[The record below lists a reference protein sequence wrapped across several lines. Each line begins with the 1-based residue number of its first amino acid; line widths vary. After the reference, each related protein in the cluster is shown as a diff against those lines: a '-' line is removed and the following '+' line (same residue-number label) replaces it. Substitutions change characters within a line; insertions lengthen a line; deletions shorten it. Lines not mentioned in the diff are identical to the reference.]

1 MDKEKVLDKIKK
13 CLALGESANEHE
25 AAQAIRQA
33 QILMKKYGISEI
45 DIELS
50 AVTEK
55 GVACASSLPTWHQVL
70 IAQCAKAFGVECY
83 QQTQWGLAEARFFG
97 IGIKPELAAYAYE
110 VLLRQLKKERR
121 EYIKT
126 ELKAVR
132 LPRNKTARADQFCT
146 GWVYAIVK
154 KVEEF
159 AAEPAEKEVLAHY
172 KQQMGDMGQAKKRDV
187 RGGTKASQVLDLAA
201 GVRKGREAQ
210 LYHAM
215 GGGEERKQLEAK
227 CQQS

>member
-1 MDKEKVLDKIKK
+1 MDKQKVLEKIKK

-33 QILMKKYGISEI
+33 QILMKKYGISEM
-45 DIELS
+45 DVELS

-55 GVACASSLPTWHQVL
+55 GVPVAATLPTWHQVL
-70 IAQCAKAFGVECY
+70 ISQCAKAFGVKSYKC
-83 QQTQWGLAEARFFG
+83 TQWGLAEARFFG

-132 LPRNKTARADQFCT
+132 LPRNKTARADQFC
-146 GWVYAIVK
+146 
-154 KVEEF
+154 KVGYMPLRRKSKSLPPSRRKRRCSTITTNSSEKWGRPKNVTCTV
-159 AAEPAEKEVLAHY
+159 ARKPAECRIWLPE
-172 KQQMGDMGQAKKRDV
+172 
-187 RGGTKASQVLDLAA
+187 
-201 GVRKGREAQ
+201 
-210 LYHAM
+210 
-215 GGGEERKQLEAK
+215 
-227 CQQS
+227 

>member
-1 MDKEKVLDKIKK
+1 MDKQKVLEKIKK

-33 QILMKKYGISEI
+33 QILMKKYGISEMEV
-45 DIELS
+45 ELS

-55 GVACASSLPTWHQVL
+55 GVACASTLPTWHQVL
-70 IAQCAKAFGVECY
+70 ISQCAKAFGVECY
-83 QQTQWGLAEARFFG
+83 LNREFGLGEARFFG

-132 LPRNKTARADQFCT
+132 LSRNKTARADQFCT

-154 KVEEF
+154 KVQEF

-172 KQQMGDMGQAKKRDV
+172 KQQMGEMGQAKKRDV
-187 RGGTKASQVLDLAA
+187 RGGSKASREQDLAA

-215 GGGEERKQLEAK
+215 DGGEERKQLGLNG
-227 CQQS
+227 

>member
-1 MDKEKVLDKIKK
+1 MDKQKVLEKIKK

-33 QILMKKYGISEI
+33 QILMKKYGISEMEV
-45 DIELS
+45 ELS

-55 GVACASSLPTWHQVL
+55 GVPVAATL
-70 IAQCAKAFGVECY
+70 
-83 QQTQWGLAEARFFG
+83 FG

-121 EYIKT
+121 EYIKN

-132 LPRNKTARADQFCT
+132 LSRNKTARADQFCT
-146 GWVYAIVK
+146 GWVYAIAQKVK
-154 KVEEF
+154 EF
-159 AAEPAEKEVLAHY
+159 ATEPEEKEVLNHY
-172 KQQMGDMGQAKKRDV
+172 HKQLGEMGQAKKRDV
-187 RGGTKASQVLDLAA
+187 HGGSKASREQDLAA

-215 GGGEERKQLEAK
+215 DGGEERKQLGLNG
-227 CQQS
+227 

>member
-1 MDKEKVLDKIKK
+1 MDKQKVLEKIKK

-33 QILMKKYGISEI
+33 QILMEKYGISEM
-45 DIELS
+45 DVELS
-50 AVTEK
+50 AVSEK
-55 GVACASSLPTWHQVL
+55 GVGCAATLPNWHQVL
-70 IAQCAKAFGVECY
+70 ISRCATAFGVGCY
-83 QQTQWGLAEARFFG
+83 MSREWGLAEARFFG

-146 GWVYAIVK
+146 GWVYAISR
-154 KVEEF
+154 KVQEF
-159 AAEPAEKEVLAHY
+159 AAEPAEEEVLARY
-172 KQQMGDMGQAKKRDV
+172 KQQLGEMGKAPKRDV
-187 RGGTKASQVLDLAA
+187 RGGSKATREQDLAA

-215 GGGEERKQLEAK
+215 DGGEERKQLGLNG
-227 CQQS
+227 

>member
-1 MDKEKVLDKIKK
+1 MDKQKVLEKIKK

-33 QILMKKYGISEI
+33 QILMKKYGISEM
-45 DIELS
+45 DVELS

-55 GVACASSLPTWHQVL
+55 GVACASTLPTWHQVL
-70 IAQCAKAFGVECY
+70 ISQCAKAFGVECY
-83 QQTQWGLAEARFFG
+83 LNREFGLGEARFFG

-121 EYIKT
+121 EYIKN

-154 KVEEF
+154 KVQEF

-172 KQQMGDMGQAKKRDV
+172 KQQMGEMGQAKKRDV
-187 RGGTKASQVLDLAA
+187 RGGSKASREQDLAA

-215 GGGEERKQLEAK
+215 DGGEERKQLGLNG
-227 CQQS
+227 

>member
-1 MDKEKVLDKIKK
+1 MDKQKVLEKIKK

-33 QILMKKYGISEI
+33 QILMKKYGISEM
-45 DIELS
+45 DVELS

-83 QQTQWGLAEARFFG
+83 QHTLWGLSEARFFG

-121 EYIKT
+121 EYIKN

-132 LPRNKTARADQFCT
+132 LSRNKTARADQFCT

-154 KVEEF
+154 KVQEF

-172 KQQMGDMGQAKKRDV
+172 KQQMGEMGQAKKRDV
-187 RGGTKASQVLDLAA
+187 RGGSKASREQDLAA

-215 GGGEERKQLEAK
+215 DSGEEQKLLEAT
-227 CQQS
+227 

>member
-1 MDKEKVLDKIKK
+1 MDKQKVLEKIKK

-33 QILMKKYGISEI
+33 QILMKKYGISEM
-45 DIELS
+45 DVELS

-55 GVACASSLPTWHQVL
+55 GVACASTLPTWHQVL
-70 IAQCAKAFGVECY
+70 ISQCAKAFGVECY
-83 QQTQWGLAEARFFG
+83 LNREFGLGEARFFG

-121 EYIKT
+121 AYIKT

-146 GWVYAIVK
+146 GWVYAVK
-154 KVEEF
+154 QKVKEF
-159 AAEPAEKEVLAHY
+159 ATEPEEKEVLERY
-172 KQQMGDMGQAKKRDV
+172 QKQLGEMGQAKKRDV
-187 RGGTKASQVLDLAA
+187 HGGSKASRERDLAA

-215 GGGEERKQLEAK
+215 DGGEERKQLGLNG
-227 CQQS
+227 

>member
-1 MDKEKVLDKIKK
+1 MDKQKVLEKIKK
-13 CLALGESANEHE
+13 CLALGESANEYE

-33 QILMKKYGISEI
+33 QILMKKYGISEM
-45 DIELS
+45 DVELS

-55 GVACASSLPTWHQVL
+55 GVPVAATLPTWHQIL
-70 IAQCAKAFGVECY
+70 ISQCAKAFGVKSY
-83 QQTQWGLAEARFFG
+83 QCTQWGLAEARFFG

-146 GWVYAIVK
+146 GWVYAVAQKVK
-154 KVEEF
+154 EF
-159 AAEPAEKEVLAHY
+159 ATEPEEKDMLERY
-172 KQQMGDMGQAKKRDV
+172 QKQLGEMGQAKKRDV
-187 RGGTKASQVLDLAA
+187 HGGSKASREQDLAA

-215 GGGEERKQLEAK
+215 DGGEERKQLGLNG
-227 CQQS
+227 

>member
-1 MDKEKVLDKIKK
+1 MLEKIKK

-33 QILMKKYGISEI
+33 QILMEKYGISEM
-45 DIELS
+45 DVELS
-50 AVTEK
+50 AVSEK
-55 GVACASSLPTWHQVL
+55 GVGCAATLPNWHQVL
-70 IAQCAKAFGVECY
+70 ISRCAKAFGVGCY
-83 QQTQWGLAEARFFG
+83 MNREWGLAEARFFG

-146 GWVYAIVK
+146 GWVYAISR
-154 KVEEF
+154 KVQEF
-159 AAEPAEKEVLAHY
+159 AAEPAEEEVLARY
-172 KQQMGDMGQAKKRDV
+172 KQQLGEMGKAPKRDV
-187 RGGTKASQVLDLAA
+187 RGGSKATREQDLAA

-215 GGGEERKQLEAK
+215 DGGEERKQLGLNG
-227 CQQS
+227 

>member
-1 MDKEKVLDKIKK
+1 MDKQKVLEKIKK

-33 QILMKKYGISEI
+33 QILMGKYGISEM
-45 DIELS
+45 DVELS
-50 AVTEK
+50 AVSEK
-55 GVACASSLPTWHQVL
+55 GVGCAATLPNWHQVL
-70 IAQCAKAFGVECY
+70 ISRCAKAFGVGCY
-83 QQTQWGLAEARFFG
+83 MNREWGLAEARFFG

-146 GWVYAIVK
+146 GWVYAIAQKVK
-154 KVEEF
+154 EF
-159 AAEPAEKEVLAHY
+159 AAEPAEEEVLARY
-172 KQQMGDMGQAKKRDV
+172 KQQLGEMGKAPKRDV
-187 RGGTKASQVLDLAA
+187 RGGSKATREQDLAA

-215 GGGEERKQLEAK
+215 DGGEERKQLGLNG
-227 CQQS
+227 

>member
-1 MDKEKVLDKIKK
+1 MDKQKVLEKIKK

-33 QILMKKYGISEI
+33 QILMKKYGISEM
-45 DIELS
+45 DVELS

-55 GVACASSLPTWHQVL
+55 GVACASSLPIWHQVL
-70 IAQCAKAFGVECY
+70 IAQCAK
-83 QQTQWGLAEARFFG
+83 
-97 IGIKPELAAYAYE
+97 
-110 VLLRQLKKERR
+110 KKERR
-121 EYIKT
+121 AYIKT

-154 KVEEF
+154 KVQEF

-172 KQQMGDMGQAKKRDV
+172 KQQMGEMGQAKKRDV
-187 RGGTKASQVLDLAA
+187 RGGSKASREQDLAA

-215 GGGEERKQLEAK
+215 GGGEERKQLGVNG
-227 CQQS
+227 QG

>member
-1 MDKEKVLDKIKK
+1 MDKQKVLEKIKK

-33 QILMKKYGISEI
+33 QILMKKYGISEM
-45 DIELS
+45 DVELS

-70 IAQCAKAFGVECY
+70 IAQCTKAFGVECY
-83 QQTQWGLAEARFFG
+83 QHTRWGLAEARFFG

-121 EYIKT
+121 EYIKN

-132 LPRNKTARADQFCT
+132 LSRNKTARADQFCT

-154 KVEEF
+154 KVQEF

-172 KQQMGDMGQAKKRDV
+172 KQQMGEMGQAKKRDV
-187 RGGTKASQVLDLAA
+187 RGGSKASREQDLAA

-215 GGGEERKQLEAK
+215 DSGEEQKLLEAT
-227 CQQS
+227 

>member
-1 MDKEKVLDKIKK
+1 MDKQKVLEKIKK

-33 QILMKKYGISEI
+33 QILMKKYGISEMEV
-45 DIELS
+45 ELS

-55 GVACASSLPTWHQVL
+55 GVACASPRPTGHQVL
-70 IAQCAKAFGVECY
+70 ISQCAKAFGGECY
-83 QQTQWGLAEARFFG
+83 LNREFGLGDARFFG

-121 EYIKT
+121 EYIKN

-132 LPRNKTARADQFCT
+132 LSRNKTARADQFCT
-146 GWVYAIVK
+146 GWVYAVAQKVK
-154 KVEEF
+154 EF
-159 AAEPAEKEVLAHY
+159 APEPEEKDMLERY
-172 KQQMGDMGQAKKRDV
+172 QKQLGEMGQAKKRDV
-187 RGGTKASQVLDLAA
+187 HGGSKASREQDLAA

-215 GGGEERKQLEAK
+215 DGGEERKQLGLNG
-227 CQQS
+227 

>member
-1 MDKEKVLDKIKK
+1 M
-13 CLALGESANEHE
+13 
-25 AAQAIRQA
+25 
-33 QILMKKYGISEI
+33 
-45 DIELS
+45 
-50 AVTEK
+50 
-55 GVACASSLPTWHQVL
+55 

-83 QQTQWGLAEARFFG
+83 QHTQWGLAEARFFG

-121 EYIKT
+121 AYIKT

-132 LPRNKTARADQFCT
+132 LSRNKTARADQFCT

-154 KVEEF
+154 KVQEF

-172 KQQMGDMGQAKKRDV
+172 KQQMGEMGQAKKRDV
-187 RGGTKASQVLDLAA
+187 HGGSKASREQDLAA

-215 GGGEERKQLEAK
+215 DGGEEQKRLGLNG
-227 CQQS
+227 

>member
-33 QILMKKYGISEI
+33 QMLMKKYGISEI

-55 GVACASSLPTWHQVL
+55 GVACASTLPTWHQVL
-70 IAQCAKAFGVECY
+70 ISQCAKAFGVECY
-83 QQTQWGLAEARFFG
+83 LNREFGLGEARFFG

-132 LPRNKTARADQFCT
+132 LSRNKTARADQFCT
-146 GWVYAIVK
+146 GWVYAVAQKVK
-154 KVEEF
+154 EF
-159 AAEPAEKEVLAHY
+159 ATEPEEKDMLERY
-172 KQQMGDMGQAKKRDV
+172 QKQFGEMGQAKKRDV

-215 GGGEERKQLEAK
+215 DDGEERKQLGVNG
-227 CQQS
+227 QG

>member
-1 MDKEKVLDKIKK
+1 MDKQKVLEKIKK

-33 QILMKKYGISEI
+33 QILMKKYGISEM
-45 DIELS
+45 DVELS

-55 GVACASSLPTWHQVL
+55 GVACASTLPTWHQVL
-70 IAQCAKAFGVECY
+70 ISQCAKAFGVECY
-83 QQTQWGLAEARFFG
+83 LNREFGLGEARFFG

-121 EYIKT
+121 AYIKT

-154 KVEEF
+154 KVQEF

-172 KQQMGDMGQAKKRDV
+172 KQQMGEMGQAKKRDV
-187 RGGTKASQVLDLAA
+187 HGGSKASREQDLAA

-215 GGGEERKQLEAK
+215 DGGEERKQLGLNG
-227 CQQS
+227 

>member
-1 MDKEKVLDKIKK
+1 MDKQKVLEKIKK

-33 QILMKKYGISEI
+33 QILMKKYGISEM
-45 DIELS
+45 DVELS

-55 GVACASSLPTWHQVL
+55 GVACASTLPTWHQVL
-70 IAQCAKAFGVECY
+70 ISQCAKAFGVECY
-83 QQTQWGLAEARFFG
+83 LNREFGLGEARFFG

-121 EYIKT
+121 EYIKN

-132 LPRNKTARADQFCT
+132 LSRNKTARADQFCT

-154 KVEEF
+154 KVQEF

-172 KQQMGDMGQAKKRDV
+172 KQQMGEMGQAKKRDV
-187 RGGTKASQVLDLAA
+187 HGGSKASREQDLAA
-201 GVRKGREAQ
+201 GVRKGRAAQ

-215 GGGEERKQLEAK
+215 DGGEERKQLGLNG
-227 CQQS
+227 

>member
-1 MDKEKVLDKIKK
+1 MDKQKVLEKIKK

-33 QILMKKYGISEI
+33 QILMKKYGISEM
-45 DIELS
+45 DVELS
-50 AVTEK
+50 AVSEK
-55 GVACASSLPTWHQVL
+55 GVGCAATLPNWHQVL
-70 IAQCAKAFGVECY
+70 ISRCAKAFGVGCY
-83 QQTQWGLAEARFFG
+83 MNREWGLAEARFFG

-146 GWVYAIVK
+146 GWVYAISR
-154 KVEEF
+154 KVQEF
-159 AAEPAEKEVLAHY
+159 AAEPAEEEVLARY
-172 KQQMGDMGQAKKRDV
+172 KQQLGEMGKAPKRDV
-187 RGGTKASQVLDLAA
+187 RGGSKATREQDLAA

-215 GGGEERKQLEAK
+215 DGGEERKQLGLNG
-227 CQQS
+227 

>member
-1 MDKEKVLDKIKK
+1 MDKQKVLEKIKK

-33 QILMKKYGISEI
+33 QILMKKYGVSEM
-45 DIELS
+45 DVELS

-83 QQTQWGLAEARFFG
+83 QHSQWGLGEARFFG

-126 ELKAVR
+126 KLKAVR

-146 GWVYAIVK
+146 GWVFAIAK
-154 KVEEF
+154 KVQEF
-159 AAEPAEKEVLAHY
+159 AAEPAEKEVLARY
-172 KQQMGDMGQAKKRDV
+172 RQQMGEMGQAKKRDV
-187 RGGTKASQVLDLAA
+187 RGGSKTSRLQDLAA

-215 GGGEERKQLEAK
+215 DGRVERKQLGLNG
-227 CQQS
+227 